1 MQDQVKTFITTT
13 KTVIQRLE
21 NLKDIPTDKL
31 KQKIIDS
38 FDGYNV
44 DGVEDLVGFDKW
56 CDYFK
61 NGEYQLN
68 IKANHEDA
76 YEFTIYINTKD
87 NLSSVV
93 NVL

>member
-1 MQDQVKTFITTT
+1 MQDQIKTFITTT
-13 KTVIQRLE
+13 KPVIQRLE
-21 NLKDIPTDKL
+21 SLI
-31 KQKIIDS
+31 
-38 FDGYNV
+38 
-44 DGVEDLVGFDKW
+44 
-56 CDYFK
+56 
-61 NGEYQLN
+61 N